1 MQMDFLRSS
10 GKFQQMSIWT
20 TDCAPTTIDEVIGNS
35 KVCKVLKQYLDS
47 GQLPNIILT
56 GNHGTCKR
64 TFARL
69 IAHAYLGDDCAR
81 GCLPIDGAIYR
92 GKDVIACNNV
102 KKANE
107 KSQMANKNVLEFART
122 VVTLEGGKKK
132 LVVIYNFEDM
142 TVDAQNALRRIIETH
157 ESTTRFILICN
168 NLDNIIEAIQSRC
181 VPLITNIL
189 TTEESQDLITSLRKK
204 HGLPELDAEIVRI
217 IIMLSAG
224 DMKKLIN
231 YTQTVSAVEDV
242 TIDTFHH
249 IFNIPP
255 IKVLE
260 QILTD
265 TQQKDTQE
273 RVIERLTFLMDQGY
287 TYCDILEMLSKILA
301 YTNILPDEIKFLYL
315 EKIAEYYY
323 QMTQQTHPVQLYGL
337 FSEFCQI
344 STSSC

>member
-1 MQMDFLRSS
+1 MEFLRSS
-10 GKFQQMSIWT
+10 GKFQPMSIWT
-20 TDCAPTTIDEVIGNS
+20 TDCAPQSIEEVIGNQ
-35 KVCKVLKQYLDS
+35 KVCKVLQQYLDS
-47 GQLPNIILT
+47 GQIPNIILT

-69 IAHAYLGDDCAR
+69 VAHAYLGDECKK

-122 VVTLEGGKKK
+122 VITLHEGRKK

-142 TVDAQNALRRIIETH
+142 TLDAQNALRRIIETH

-181 VPLITNIL
+181 VPLITNL
-189 TTEESQDLITSLRKK
+189 LDTEESQELISSLRER
-204 HGLPELDAEIVRI
+204 HGLPELDHEIVRI
-217 IIMLSAG
+217 ITMLSAG
-224 DMKKLIN
+224 DMKKIIN
-231 YTQTVSAVEDV
+231 YTQTVSAVDDV
-242 TIDTFHH
+242 SIDTFHR

-260 QILTD
+260 QILID

-301 YTNILPDEIKFLYL
+301 YTDILPDEIKFLFL
-315 EKIAEYYY
+315 ERIAVYYY
-323 QMTQQTHPVQLYGL
+323 QMTQQTHPVQLYAL

-344 STSSC
+344 SNAN

>member
-1 MQMDFLRSS
+1 MEFLRSN
-10 GKFQQMSIWT
+10 GKFQPMSIWT
-20 TDCAPTTIDEVIGNS
+20 TDCAPQSIDEIIGNQ
-35 KVCKVLKQYLDS
+35 KICKVLQQYLDS
-47 GQLPNIILT
+47 GQIPNIILT

-69 IAHAYLGDDCAR
+69 IAHAYLGDDCKK

-122 VVTLEGGKKK
+122 VITLQEGRKK

-181 VPLITNIL
+181 VPLITNL
-189 TTEESQDLITSLRKK
+189 LDTEESHMLISSLRER
-204 HGLPELDAEIVRI
+204 HGLSKLDPEIVRI
-217 IIMLSAG
+217 ITMLSAG
-224 DMKKLIN
+224 DMKKIIN
-231 YTQTVSAVEDV
+231 YTQTVSAVDDV
-242 TIDTFHH
+242 SIDTFHR

-265 TQQKDTQE
+265 TQRIETQE

-301 YTNILPDEIKFLYL
+301 YTDILPDEIKFLFL
-315 EKIAEYYY
+315 EKISKYYY
-323 QMTQQTHPVQLYGL
+323 QMTQQTHPVQLYSL

-344 STSSC
+344 STK